1 MLYHYNWAQRAL
13 NNILLRNKWR
23 YCIKLLSGDYVSWGA
38 THLEGIKLG
47 YRTANERADI
57 FKEELMGV
65 EKKVYPFAY
74 LLNLP

>member
-1 MLYHYNWAQRAL
+1 MN
-13 NNILLRNKWR
+13 
-23 YCIKLLSGDYVSWGA
+23 WGA
-38 THLEGIKLG
+38 TPLEGIKLG

-65 EKKVYPFAY
+65 EKQINPFTY